1 MLRPPLPGPRPPLRP
16 PKGSLLRLGPPLG
29 PKLAL
34 RALPELGSPLGPK
47 LALRALPE
55 LGSLAGLELGPPLG
69 LGLELEPLPGPP
81 GDAAHCCIS
90 QSPKKNHINT

>member
-1 MLRPPLPGPRPPLRP
+1 MLGPPLPGLRPPLRP

-34 RALPELGSPLGPK
+34 RALPELGSL
-47 LALRALPE
+47 L
-55 LGSLAGLELGPPLG
+55 GLELGPPLGLG